1 MTILLRE
8 AAAPPDHG
16 PERKV
21 VRFPGAP
28 GHPEGAPGRDWIP
41 MLLAA
46 LAAVALV
53 VLFHRTLAGQITAWD
68 IDEYSHCWLIP
79 PLAVAWAVGRLKHDR
94 PAIAPA
100 PAAGAAV
107 VVFAVLLKWV
117 GELIVNNWVS
127 TTAFLVAVGGL
138 ILFVGGWRVF
148 RTLLAPYV
156 FLFFTV
162 PLPVSLFA
170 RLTAELQLLSSVLGT
185 WGLQGMGIAAFQDG
199 NIIDLGT
206 IKLEAAEA
214 CSGLRYLFPLM
225 SFGYMMAFL
234 VHTGW
239 RDRIL
244 VFAATIPITI
254 AMNAARIVSVGWAVD
269 RGYMIALDDSL
280 HWAQGFAVFLL
291 SLGVLALVSWGLL
304 RLGRRGGGAG
314 GFNGVEVDGPMTSGG
329 RAPGARVALPLVAT
343 LALALVVQS
352 TVLRAGTGPEN
363 VPPRRQFV
371 DWPMIGGEWTGRRE
385 TLTPEELRALRL
397 DDYLLATYQRGPA
410 DVPVGLYIAY
420 YATQETGSSTHSPLV
435 CLPGTGWEISDLSR
449 AEMPVAAAQGT
460 PLTVNRGIIKKGDS
474 RLLVYFWYREQG
486 RDLASTGEIKW
497 NMIKRSLTDRR
508 SDGAL
513 IRLITPVTEDGN
525 IAEADKR
532 LTAFLGEQVA
542 RLPAYVP

>member
-1 MTILLRE
+1 MTVLPRE
-8 AAAPPDHG
+8 AAAAPDDA

-21 VRFPGAP
+21 VKFPRT
-28 GHPEGAPGRDWIP
+28 PGRPWGDP
-41 MLLAA
+41 SRRLLPALLAA
-46 LAAVALV
+46 LAVLALAA
-53 VLFHRTLAGQITAWD
+53 LFQRTLAAQIKAWE
-68 IDEYSHCWLIP
+68 IDEYSHCWLIAP
-79 PLAVAWAVGRLKHDR
+79 IAVAWAIGRLKHDR
-94 PAIAPA
+94 PALAPA
-100 PAAGAAV
+100 PIAGALAI
-107 VVFAVLLKWV
+107 VFAVLLKWA
-117 GELIVNNWVS
+117 GDLIVNTWVS
-127 TTAFLVAVGGL
+127 TTAFLIAVGGM
-138 ILFVGGWRVF
+138 ILFVGGWRVL

-162 PLPVSLFA
+162 PLPVTLFA

-185 WGLQGMGIAAFQDG
+185 WGLQGLGIAAFQDG

-269 RGYMIALDDSL
+269 RGYMIVLDDDL
-280 HWAQGFAVFLL
+280 HWAQGFAVFIV

-304 RLGRRGGGAG
+304 RLKRKGSTG
-314 GFNGVEVDGPMTSGG
+314 GFNGVEIEGPMTSGG
-329 RAPGARVALPLVAT
+329 NPPGSRAAVPLLAG

-352 TVLRAGTGPEN
+352 TVLQASTGPEN
-363 VPPRRQFV
+363 VPPRRQFA
-371 DWPMIGGEWTGRRE
+371 DWPMSGGQWTGRRE
-385 TLTPEELRALRL
+385 TLTPEELRTLRL
-397 DDYLLATYQRGPA
+397 DDYLLATYQRRPG

-420 YATQETGSSTHSPLV
+420 YAVQETGASTHSPLV
-435 CLPGTGWEISDLSR
+435 CLPGTGWEIADLAR
-449 AEMPVAAAQGT
+449 IEAPYPAAQGG
-460 PLTVNRGIIKKGDS
+460 PLGVNRGIIKKGEQK
-474 RLLVYFWYREQG
+474 LLVYFWYREQG

-497 NMIKRSLTDRR
+497 NLIKRSLTDRR

-513 IRLITPVTEDGN
+513 IRLITPITDGGG
-525 IAEADKR
+525 IAEADAR
-532 LTAFLGEQVA
+532 LTGFLGEQVS

>member
-8 AAAPPDHG
+8 AAAARDDG

-21 VRFPGAP
+21 VKFPGAP
-28 GHPEGAPGRDWIP
+28 GFPEGSPAHRVVSAI
-41 MLLAA
+41 LAVLCAAA
-46 LAAVALV
+46 LAA
-53 VLFHRTLAGQITAWD
+53 LFHRTLAGQIKAWE

-79 PLAVAWAVGRLKHDR
+79 PLAAAWAVGRLKHDR
-94 PAIAPA
+94 PSLRPA
-100 PAAGAAV
+100 PVAGAAIV
-107 VVFAVLLKWV
+107 AAAVLLKWA
-117 GELIVNNWVS
+117 GDLIVNNWVS
-127 TTAFLVAVGGL
+127 TTAFLIAVGGL
-138 ILFVGGWRVF
+138 IVFVGGWRTM

-162 PLPVSLFA
+162 PLPVTLFA

-185 WGLQGMGIAAFQDG
+185 WGLQTLGIAAFQDG

-244 VFAATIPITI
+244 IFAATIPITI

-269 RGYMIALDDSL
+269 RGYMIVLDDSL

-291 SLGVLALVSWGLL
+291 SLGVLALASWGLL
-304 RLGRRGGGAG
+304 RLTRRGGTG
-314 GFNGVEVDGPMTSGG
+314 GFNGVETEGPMTSGG
-329 RAPGARVALPLVAT
+329 HTPGGRAAVPLIAG
-343 LALALVVQS
+343 LALALVAQS
-352 TVLRAGTGPEN
+352 TVLEAGTGPEN

-371 DWPMIGGEWTGRRE
+371 DWPMVGGEWLGRRE

-420 YATQETGSSTHSPLV
+420 YATQQTGSSTHSPLV
-435 CLPGTGWEISDLSR
+435 CLPGTGWEIADLAR
-449 AEMPVAAAQGT
+449 VEMPYPAAQGA
-460 PLTVNRGIIKKGDS
+460 PLKVNRGIIKKGEQ

-486 RDLASTGEIKW
+486 RDLATTGEIKW
-497 NMIKRSLTDRR
+497 NLIKRSLTDRR

-513 IRLITPVTEDGN
+513 IRLITPITETGD
-525 IAEADKR
+525 IVEADQR
-532 LTAFLGEQVA
+532 LTAFLGEQIA